1 MELETQFMATEKQIE
16 ANRRNAQHSTGPRT
30 PEGKAR
36 SARNALKHGLASLSK
51 HAFLSV
57 EDRRA
62 FDKSLEGYMRT
73 YQPQH
78 LDEVDLLVDAAY
90 CKWRQKR
97 IWNVET
103 TLVEMTIAE
112 QQHHLQRQMPKANV
126 AAHVAN
132 AVRANTES
140 DHLNRRYEAQLH
152 RQYVRNLKLLRELQA
167 ERLDLEPTLED
178 LNADLPPPTP
188 IRREDPPPTPSRPPQ
203 PDSPNRPP

>member
-1 MELETQFMATEKQIE
+1 
-16 ANRRNAQHSTGPRT
+16 
-30 PEGKAR
+30 
-36 SARNALKHGLASLSK
+36 
-51 HAFLSV
+51 
-57 EDRRA
+57 
-62 FDKSLEGYMRT
+62 MRT

-203 PDSPNRPP
+203 PDSPNRPPKAA